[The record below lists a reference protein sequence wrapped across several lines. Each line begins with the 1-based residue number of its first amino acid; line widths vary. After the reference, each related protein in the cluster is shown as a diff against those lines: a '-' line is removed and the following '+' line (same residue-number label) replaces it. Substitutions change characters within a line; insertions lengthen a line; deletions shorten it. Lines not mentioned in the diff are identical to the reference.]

1 MIDILASSSHRIEYL
16 CRHATRCS
24 VSLSIIASITS
35 KTSWFTDYSIYVCI
49 KQERS
54 SFLIHTLIAKKH
66 ASKKFLISRI
76 IEAKVYLQKLKDGP
90 TLIVIG

>member
-1 MIDILASSSHRIEYL
+1 M
-16 CRHATRCS
+16 
-24 VSLSIIASITS
+24 
-35 KTSWFTDYSIYVCI
+35 YVCI